1 MITRLVKMTFE
12 KDKAIDFKNLFD
24 DIKFKIAAFDGCVQL
39 QLLNDKHLPN
49 VFFTYSIWK
58 DENALENYRN
68 SDLFAETWKKTK
80 SMFSQKAEAWTTT
93 NEFDSSK

>member
-1 MITRLVKMTFE
+1 MITRLVKMTFVPE
-12 KDKAIDFKNLFD
+12 KSQDFRMFFD
-24 DIKFKIAAFDGCVQL
+24 QIKHKIAGFDGCQQL

-80 SMFSQKAEAWTTT
+80 SMFEEKAQAWSTI
-93 NEFDSSK
+93 NEFDSAK

>member
-1 MITRLVKMTFE
+1 MITRLVKMTFKTE
-12 KDKAIDFKNLFD
+12 HTQDFILLFEQ
-24 DIKFKIAAFDGCVQL
+24 IKYRIADFEGCHQL
-39 QLLNDKHLPN
+39 QLLHDTHLPH

-80 SMFSQKAEAWTTT
+80 SMFAEKAQAWTTK
-93 NEFDSSK
+93 NEFDSAK

>member
-12 KDKAIDFKNLFD
+12 PEKSKDFRLLFEQ
-24 DIKFKIAAFDGCVQL
+24 IKFKIAGFEGCHHL

-58 DENALENYRN
+58 DEIALENYRN

-80 SMFSQKAEAWTTT
+80 SLFAEKAQAWTTI
-93 NEFDSSK
+93 NEFDSAK